1 MTEFLLAL
9 CGLPAS
15 GKTTLAEQIRK
26 SLKPR
31 SKVEIVSSDR
41 WRDQEYYSRFEPEN
55 EHRVRQA
62 ALESTTSILSRGLSV
77 IHDDTNY
84 YSSMRH
90 ELYAIAKESRCAF
103 AVVHVCTP
111 LEVALKWNQ
120 SRANPLPEGVLLKIA
135 RNFEPPGSKYEWDRP
150 VAVVDL
156 SRTKS
161 EDAAPKIAKAIREQ
175 ETTYEETTGDHE
187 PEADNLDIATRQAVA
202 SFLNEFES
210 YRNDPRVHRIR
221 RTILAESRK
230 RNATPEEA
238 RDRVTAELK
247 RLSSS

>member
-1 MTEFLLAL
+1 MTRFLLVL

-31 SKVEIVSSDR
+31 SKVEIVSTDQ
-41 WRDQEYYSRFEPEN
+41 WRDRDYYERFTPEK
-55 EHRVRQA
+55 EHAVRRT
-62 ALESTTSILSRGLSV
+62 ALETTMNILSRGTSV

-90 ELYAIAKESRCAF
+90 ELYAIAKESQCAF

-111 LEVALKWNQ
+111 LEVVLRWNQ
-120 SRANPLPEGVLLKIA
+120 SRANPIPEKVILKIA
-135 RNFEPPGSKYEWDRP
+135 RNFELPGTKYEWDRA

-156 SRTKS
+156 SRTTA
-161 EDAAPKIAKAIREQ
+161 EEAALEVAKIIRALK
-175 ETTYEETTGDHE
+175 TAPEETREGHE
-187 PEADNLDIATRQAVA
+187 PQVDTLDTATRQAVA

-238 RDRVTAELK
+238 EDRVTAELK
-247 RLSSS
+247 RLTLS